1 LRRCPGAFLQNL
13 LVLLRQ
19 CIPCVAGSQLH
30 LRYAAVLIGHVVPR
44 HLVVLHGIVGR
55 PVVFGGIDLP
65 GFKRR
70 VHVAVSRG
78 LRHCTQQADHVDHDL
93 RILHADG
100 LALQIVQA
108 AHRLTGIE
116 RAGTRVVPAQA
127 HPPLCGKVL
136 QKLCSDAAIQHTP
149 HMVGIPVEI
158 RQQQHVEPGQKARPV
173 SLAADYARHRA
184 ESAPRPQPSQRPTKP
199 TYQNSSSG
207 RRKGSQIPGLII
219 ALVWVVICL
228 MISFANISFANM
240 R

>member
-1 LRRCPGAFLQNL
+1 MVGSSSLHPQRTFSVVILPVSLPPAADSRHSISGTAAAPAGGSSAFPLWAAAVPGTRQPMPLLGRQFLPVPRVGARIAPMPGTFLQNL

-19 CIPCVAGSQLH
+19 CIPCAAGSQLH

-100 LALQIVQA
+100 LALQIIQA

-116 RAGTRVVPAQA
+116 RAGTRVVPAQ
-127 HPPLCGKVL
+127 P
-136 QKLCSDAAIQHTP
+136 T
-149 HMVGIPVEI
+149 
-158 RQQQHVEPGQKARPV
+158 RPCAV
-173 SLAADYARHRA
+173 KSCKN
-184 ESAPRPQPSQRPTKP
+184 SAPMLPSSTRHIW
-199 TYQNSSSG
+199 SAF
-207 RRKGSQIPGLII
+207 R
-219 ALVWVVICL
+219 
-228 MISFANISFANM
+228 
-240 R
+240 